1 MKKIVTLFVF
11 CAFVA
16 LANAKVGY
24 LLRTST
30 VGDLPTG
37 EQYNERAAAE
47 WFNTNYVETGKGAFI
62 AMNAIPAN
70 TDTYTAIWI
79 NIDDNGSGLPDEF
92 NADVK
97 TAIGDF
103 VKAGGNL
110 LLTKRAARVL
120 CEIGRMKKNDNS
132 QYEPSE
138 EWRDACRQF
147 VNAKIAPNIQLR
159 DASHHPIF
167 QDVPVY
173 NSEEGHFLLSSSVS
187 DPDKGYIW
195 TEMYRKD
202 GGKSDNGNIANLND
216 FQSNW
221 SCQVLAV
228 WGSVADYIAPVI
240 VEFYPQGDDYKGTI
254 LSIGTA
260 SYKWGTANTNIDNV
274 KTLTSNA
281 LSYLDHNGAEIG
293 YYMPYALSEL
303 YSTDAHHADFQTAK
317 WFYDNYVVT
326 NKGRFI
332 HKEEDFPSDMKVLW
346 VHNDRVGLAKET
358 FYNAFGGDAFKDKL
372 TTFLSTKG
380 GNLYLSKQACYLA
393 FKLDKIYDPDSY
405 GSDGY
410 TTNSEIWGINAKY
423 IGKDVVEPD
432 IDRSNHPIYRGLTTV
447 PSFTHEGISEGYNY
461 EVFPLVN
468 STNRTN
474 NNTIWSDMKREGG
487 STQGNDEPTKL
498 ANFESDWN
506 CKVLGVW
513 EHVKDFCAA
522 GLIEFNP
529 GSKGGKIIANGFSA
543 YQWGTSNTNSTA
555 IGNVHR
561 LTANILEYLKREN
574 EVKDCSNCF
583 PVY

>member
-11 CAFVA
+11 CAFVS

-30 VGDLPTG
+30 VEGLSTG

-47 WFNTNYVETGKGAFI
+47 WFNDNYVETGKGDFI
-62 AMNAIPAN
+62 AMNAIPTN

-79 NIDDNGSGLPDEF
+79 NIDDNGSGALPSEF
-92 NADVK
+92 TADVI
-97 TAIGDF
+97 TNIGKF

-120 CEIGRMKKNDNS
+120 CEIGRMKKNDNL

-260 SYKWGTANTNIDNV
+260 SYKWGTANTNIANV

-303 YSTDAHHADFQTAK
+303 YSTDENHADFQTAK

-332 HKEEDFPSDMKVLW
+332 HKEEDFPSEMKVLW
-346 VHNDRVGLAKET
+346 VHNDRKDLSKVD
-358 FYNAFGGDAFKDKL
+358 FYNAFGGDAFKTKL
-372 TTFLSTKG
+372 QAFLSG

-393 FKLDKIYDPDSY
+393 YKLEKIYEPDSY

-410 TTNSEIWGINAKY
+410 EEPNGDEWSVNAGNLGY
-423 IGKDVVEPD
+423 SLDASCHQ
-432 IDRSNHPIYRGLTTV
+432 DRSSHPIYRGLTKGTYRYDNGAQTI
-447 PSFTHEGISEGYNY
+447 PFQT
-461 EVFPLVN
+461 FMLVGR
-468 STNRTN
+468 TRRTN
-474 NNTIWSDMKREGG
+474 NNTMWSEMRRNG

-513 EHVKDFCAA
+513 GQIQNFCAA

-529 GSKGGKIIANGFSA
+529 DSRSGKIIANGFAA
-543 YQWGTSNTNSTA
+543 YQWGTSNTDLTA
-555 IGNVHR
+555 IGNVHL
-561 LTANILEYLKREN
+561 LTSNILEYLKREN
-574 EVKDCSNCF
+574 EVKGCSNCF

>member
-30 VGDLPTG
+30 VEGLPTG

-62 AMNAIPAN
+62 AMNAIPTN
-70 TDTYTAIWI
+70 TDTCTAIWI
-79 NIDDNGSGLPDEF
+79 NIDDNGSGALPSEF

-97 TAIGDF
+97 TAIGNF

-110 LLTKRAARVL
+110 LLTKRAARVAA
-120 CEIGRMKKNDNS
+120 EIGRMTKTNSDVYYPDDNEYS
-132 QYEPSE
+132 DPVRNY
-138 EWRDACRQF
+138 
-147 VNAKIAPNIQLR
+147 VNARLGTSVVERNAGY
-159 DASHHPIF
+159 HPIF
-167 QDVPVY
+167 ENVPLN
-173 NSEEGHFLLSSSVS
+173 NSEEGHYLLTSTTTAKS
-187 DPDKGYIW
+187 YIW
-195 TEMYRKD
+195 TEMERVD
-202 GGKSDNGNIANLND
+202 GAGRAANNDIAHLNEFQNGWN
-216 FQSNW
+216 
-221 SCQVLAV
+221 CQVLAV
-228 WGSVADYIAPVI
+228 WGNVTDFCGPVI
-240 VEFYPQGDDYKGTI
+240 VEFYPKGEFKGSI
-254 LSIGTA
+254 IAIGTR
-260 SYKWGTANTNIDNV
+260 SYVWGKSNDYISNV
-274 KTLTSNA
+274 RTLTSNA
-281 LSYLDHNGAEIG
+281 LSYLNHNGAEIG

-303 YSTDAHHADFQTAK
+303 YSTDENHADFQTAK

-332 HKEEDFPSDMKVLW
+332 HKEEAFPSDMKVLW
-346 VHNDRVGLAKET
+346 VHNDRKDLSKVD
-358 FYNAFGGDAFKDKL
+358 FDNAFGGNAFKDTL
-372 TTFLSTKG
+372 TTFLSKK

-393 FKLDKIYDPDSY
+393 YELEKIYEPDTW
-405 GSDGY
+405 GNGGY
-410 TTNSEIWGINAKY
+410 TKNDEIWGINAKY
-423 IGKDVVEPD
+423 IGKDVETPD

-447 PSFTHEGISEGYNY
+447 PSFTHEGVSDGYDY

-468 STNRTN
+468 STDRTN
-474 NNTIWSDMKREGG
+474 NNTIWSEMKRKDG
-487 STQGNDEPTKL
+487 STQAHTDPTKL

-513 EHVKDFCAA
+513 EHVKNFCAA

-529 GSKGGKIIANGFSA
+529 NSKGGKIIANGFSA
-543 YQWGTSNTNSTA
+543 YQWGTSNDDPTA
-555 IGNVHR
+555 IGNVRR

-574 EVKDCSNCF
+574 ELKDCPNCF